1 MRLPTQIEMMTD
13 DESAIVRIKSIIIQ
27 RWRKAIKSILLL
39 IMHKIKNID
48 SYFSDFVL
56 YTSVLDSVIAFQHF
70 NTVVVAYE

>member
-1 MRLPTQIEMMTD
+1 MRLPAQIEMMSD

-39 IMHKIKNID
+39 IMHRKNID
-48 SYFSDFVL
+48 SYFPDFVL
-56 YTSVLDSVIAFQHF
+56 HTSALDSVIAFQHF